1 MDRSPVDCRR
11 SRPGGAIPAE
21 NVRECGRPG
30 HHGGGWQVKTAI
42 LIAIIVLA
50 DSAGDVL
57 LTKGMRQVG
66 EVSTFAPRA
75 LLAIARRAIRNH
87 HFLASIVFMVMHFIG
102 FLAVLS
108 WADLSVV
115 FAASSSVYVLGALTA
130 KCT

>member
-1 MDRSPVDCRR
+1 M
-11 SRPGGAIPAE
+11 
-21 NVRECGRPG
+21 
-30 HHGGGWQVKTAI
+30 KTAI

-50 DSAGDVL
+50 DSVGDVL

-87 HFLASIVFMVMHFIG
+87 HFLASIVFMVTHFVG

-115 FAASSSVYVLGALTA
+115 FPATTLVYVIGTLAAKFILQETISMHRWAGTMLVCLGVGLVSLP
-130 KCT
+130 

>member
-1 MDRSPVDCRR
+1 M
-11 SRPGGAIPAE
+11 
-21 NVRECGRPG
+21 
-30 HHGGGWQVKTAI
+30 KTAI

-87 HFLASIVFMVMHFIG
+87 HFLASIVFMVTHFVG

-115 FAASSSVYVLGALTA
+115 FPATTLVYVIGTLAAKFILQETISMHRWAGTMLVCLGVGLVSLP
-130 KCT
+130 

>member
-1 MDRSPVDCRR
+1 M
-11 SRPGGAIPAE
+11 
-21 NVRECGRPG
+21 
-30 HHGGGWQVKTAI
+30 KTAL

-87 HFLASIVFMVMHFIG
+87 HFLASIVFMVTHFVG

-115 FAASSSVYVLGALTA
+115 FPATTLVYVIGTLAAKFILQETISTHRWAGTMLVCLGVGLVSLP
-130 KCT
+130 

>member
-1 MDRSPVDCRR
+1 
-11 SRPGGAIPAE
+11 
-21 NVRECGRPG
+21 
-30 HHGGGWQVKTAI
+30 VKTAI

-87 HFLASIVFMVMHFIG
+87 HFLASIVFMVAHFVG

-115 FAASSSVYVLGALTA
+115 FPATTLVYVIGTLAAKFILQETISTHRWAGTMLVCLGVGLVSLP
-130 KCT
+130 

>member
-1 MDRSPVDCRR
+1 
-11 SRPGGAIPAE
+11 
-21 NVRECGRPG
+21 
-30 HHGGGWQVKTAI
+30 VKTAI

-75 LLAIARRAIRNH
+75 LLAIARRAMRNH
-87 HFLASIVFMVMHFIG
+87 HFLASMVFMVTHFVG

-115 FAASSSVYVLGALTA
+115 FPATTLVYVIGTLAGKFILQETISTHRWAGTMLVCLGVGLVSLP
-130 KCT
+130 

>member
-1 MDRSPVDCRR
+1 
-11 SRPGGAIPAE
+11 
-21 NVRECGRPG
+21 
-30 HHGGGWQVKTAI
+30 VKTAL

-75 LLAIARRAIRNH
+75 LLAISRRAIRNH
-87 HFLASIVFMVMHFIG
+87 HVLASLVFMVTHFVG

-115 FAASSSVYVLGALTA
+115 FPATTLVYVLGTLTA
-130 KCT
+130 KFILQERISLHRWAGTMLVCLGVGLVSLP

>member
-1 MDRSPVDCRR
+1 MDRSPVDFHRR
-11 SRPGGAIPAE
+11 RPGGAILAE
-21 NVRECGRPG
+21 NVRDRGRPG
-30 HHGGGWQVKTAI
+30 QHGGGRRVNTAL

-75 LLAIARRAIRNH
+75 LLAIARKAIRNH
-87 HFLASIVFMVMHFIG
+87 HVLASMAFMVLHFVG

-108 WADLSVV
+108 WA
-115 FAASSSVYVLGALTA
+115 
-130 KCT
+130 

>member
-1 MDRSPVDCRR
+1 M
-11 SRPGGAIPAE
+11 
-21 NVRECGRPG
+21 
-30 HHGGGWQVKTAI
+30 KTAI

-57 LTKGMRQVG
+57 LTKCMRQVG
-66 EVSTFAPRA
+66 EVSTIAPRA

-87 HFLASIVFMVMHFIG
+87 HFLASIVFMVTHFVG

-115 FAASSSVYVLGALTA
+115 FPATTLVYVIGTLAGKFILQETISTHRWAGTMLVCLGVGLVSLP
-130 KCT
+130 

>member
-1 MDRSPVDCRR
+1 
-11 SRPGGAIPAE
+11 
-21 NVRECGRPG
+21 
-30 HHGGGWQVKTAI
+30 VKTAI

-50 DSAGDVL
+50 DSVGDVL

-87 HFLASIVFMVMHFIG
+87 HFLASIVFMVTHFVG

-115 FAASSSVYVLGALTA
+115 FPATTLVYVIGTLAAKFILQETISMHRWAGTMLVCLGVGLVSLP
-130 KCT
+130 

>member
-1 MDRSPVDCRR
+1 M
-11 SRPGGAIPAE
+11 
-21 NVRECGRPG
+21 
-30 HHGGGWQVKTAI
+30 KTAI

-50 DSAGDVL
+50 DSVGDVL

-87 HFLASIVFMVMHFIG
+87 HFLASIVFMVTHFVG

-115 FAASSSVYVLGALTA
+115 FPATTLVYVIGTLAAKFILQETISTHRWAGTMLVCLGVGLVSLP
-130 KCT
+130 

>member
-1 MDRSPVDCRR
+1 
-11 SRPGGAIPAE
+11 
-21 NVRECGRPG
+21 
-30 HHGGGWQVKTAI
+30 VKTAI

-50 DSAGDVL
+50 DSVGDVL

-87 HFLASIVFMVMHFIG
+87 HFLASIVFMVAHFVG

-115 FAASSSVYVLGALTA
+115 FPATTLVYVIGTLAAKFILQETISTHRWAGTMLVCLGVGLVSLP
-130 KCT
+130 

>member
-1 MDRSPVDCRR
+1 M
-11 SRPGGAIPAE
+11 
-21 NVRECGRPG
+21 
-30 HHGGGWQVKTAI
+30 KTAI

-75 LLAIARRAIRNH
+75 LLAIARRAMRNH
-87 HFLASIVFMVMHFIG
+87 HFLASIVFMVTHFVG

-115 FAASSSVYVLGALTA
+115 FPATTLVYVIGTLAAKFILQETISMHRWAGTMLVCLGVGLVSLP
-130 KCT
+130 

>member
-1 MDRSPVDCRR
+1 
-11 SRPGGAIPAE
+11 
-21 NVRECGRPG
+21 
-30 HHGGGWQVKTAI
+30 VKTAI

-87 HFLASIVFMVMHFIG
+87 HFLASIVFMVTHFVG

-115 FAASSSVYVLGALTA
+115 FPATTLVYVIGTLAAKFILQETISTHRWAGTMLVCLGVGLVSLP
-130 KCT
+130 

>member
-1 MDRSPVDCRR
+1 
-11 SRPGGAIPAE
+11 
-21 NVRECGRPG
+21 
-30 HHGGGWQVKTAI
+30 VKTAI

-50 DSAGDVL
+50 DSVGDVL

-87 HFLASIVFMVMHFIG
+87 HFLASIVFMVTHFVG

-115 FAASSSVYVLGALTA
+115 FPATTLVYVIGTLAAKFILQETISTHRWAGTMLVCLGVGLVSLP
-130 KCT
+130 